1 MLVSFPGLPI
11 AQFFDHLTWD
21 GKPGILHHVMSIGRQ
36 SGNSHFRF
44 MLINYQGKIPSG
56 ENWFSISLQN
66 GQLLPVLWNT
76 VVQHMY
82 ATRTP
87 IITDYCKWTDLNFP
101 SKSVHT
107 LFFNKTTG
115 CTQKI
120 WSGKKT
126 VSPRE
131 CDKILQYETTRL
143 DKHLLVLLLH
153 CECMKPC
160 ICFCCVCTYAHYS
173 WNWSNE
179 SYVQGSSRPG
189 REHLHWRHAIRR
201 HHCCGDGLQPCFNT
215 RIKAKNVPLSCRRWW
230 RHLHVSMCATQ
241 VTLNFAWF
249 FSSTLLGS
257 WVGFTELIPYS
268 TKFSQVFNFANFT
281 NF

>member
-115 CTQKI
+115 CMQKI

-131 CDKILQYETTRL
+131 CDKTFTIWHYQVGQTFISSAIALWVYEAMHLFLLCMHICTLQLQLVEWIVCSRFFQTR
-143 DKHLLVLLLH
+143 KR
-153 CECMKPC
+153 
-160 ICFCCVCTYAHYS
+160 T
-173 WNWSNE
+173 
-179 SYVQGSSRPG
+179 
-189 REHLHWRHAIRR
+189 
-201 HHCCGDGLQPCFNT
+201 
-215 RIKAKNVPLSCRRWW
+215 
-230 RHLHVSMCATQ
+230 
-241 VTLNFAWF
+241 
-249 FSSTLLGS
+249 STLETCYQMISLLWS
-257 WVGFTELIPYS
+257 WSPALFQPQNQ
-268 TKFSQVFNFANFT
+268 SQKCSSLL
-281 NF
+281 